1 MGLKKIK
8 RLVVKVGSSTLTHES
23 GKLNLRN
30 LERIARV
37 LSDIMNGGIEVI
49 LVSSGAQAAGFGRLG
64 LREKPKELRLKQA
77 TASVGQGALMYI
89 YEKYFGEYG
98 YPVGQIL
105 LNRWDVE
112 EESRRHN
119 LLNTF
124 EALIEYGAVPIV
136 NENDSVAVE
145 EILIGDNDTL
155 SSTVACLVGAD
166 LLVILS
172 DIDGLY
178 DCDPHINPE
187 ARLIDRV
194 EDIDSL
200 EASVGGAGSN
210 RGTGG
215 MVTKLQAAR
224 MAVSCGVDTIVTR
237 GDTPELLYDI
247 LDGKSVGTLFM
258 AKNSKP
264 CRGENNV

>member
-1 MGLKKIK
+1 MGLKKVK
-8 RLVVKVGSSTLTHES
+8 RLVVKVGSSTLTYES
-23 GKLNLRN
+23 GKLNHRN
-30 LERIARV
+30 MERIVRV
-37 LSDIMNGGIEVI
+37 LSDIMNSGIEVV

-105 LNRWDVE
+105 LNRSDVE
-112 EESRRHN
+112 EQCRRQN
-119 LLNTF
+119 LQNTF
-124 EALIEYGAVPIV
+124 EALIEFGAVPIV

-155 SSTVACLVGAD
+155 SATVACLVGAD

-178 DCDPHINPE
+178 DSDPRLNPQ
-187 ARLIDRV
+187 ARFIDRV

-200 EASVGGAGSN
+200 EASISGAGSN

-215 MVTKLQAAR
+215 MITKIQAAR

-247 LDGKSVGTLFM
+247 LEGKPVGTLFV
-258 AKNSKP
+258 AKN
-264 CRGENNV
+264 CRTGNDVKNG

>member
-1 MGLKKIK
+1 MDKKRK
-8 RLVVKVGSSTLTHES
+8 TRLVVKVGSSSLTHES

-30 LERIARV
+30 LERLSRV
-37 LSDIMNGGIEVI
+37 LSDIMNSGVEVI

-64 LREKPKELRLKQA
+64 LRERPTELRMKQA
-77 TASVGQGALMYI
+77 AASVGQGALMYI
-89 YEKYFGEYG
+89 YEKFFGEYG

-105 LNRWDVE
+105 LNKWDVE
-112 EESRRHN
+112 DEIMRTN

-124 EALIEYGAVPIV
+124 ETLIECGAVPIV

-155 SSTVACLVGAD
+155 SATVACLVDAD

-178 DCDPHINPE
+178 DKDPHLYSD
-187 ARLIDRV
+187 ARFIERV
-194 EDIDSL
+194 EDISSL
-200 EASVGGAGSN
+200 NAELGGVASN

-215 MVTKLQAAR
+215 MITKIYAAE
-224 MAVSCGVDTIVTR
+224 MAVSCGVSTIVTSGER
-237 GDTPELLYDI
+237 PECLYDI
-247 LDGKSVGTLFM
+247 MEGKPVGTLFVP
-258 AKNSKP
+258 KE
-264 CRGENNV
+264 GEGRNDEQT